1 MGGLHWVLPLLHVFS
16 VPWNLVGVI
25 PLGLGVVINLIAS
38 STFQQA
44 QTTIKPF
51 EESKVLVTNGLYRLS
66 RNPMYLGFVLILGGV
81 ATLLGSLMP
90 YLVIP
95 VFIILIER
103 NFIRV
108 EEQWLER
115 KFGRHWQDYRQRVR
129 RWV

>member
-1 MGGLHWVLPLLHVFS
+1 MGGLHWLLPLLNLFS
-16 VPWNLVGVI
+16 VPWNLVGII

-38 STFQQA
+38 GAFQQA
-44 QTTIKPF
+44 KTTIKPF
-51 EESKVLVTNGLYRLS
+51 EESKALVTKGLYRLS
-66 RNPMYLGFVLILGGV
+66 RNPMYLGFVLILAGV

-95 VFIILIER
+95 AFIILIER

-115 KFGRHWQDYRQRVR
+115 KFGQHWREYRQQVR
-129 RWV
+129 RWL

>member
-1 MGGLHWVLPLLHVFS
+1 MVGLHWVLPLLNVVS
-16 VPWNLVGVI
+16 APWNLVGII

-38 STFQQA
+38 SAFQQA
-44 QTTIKPF
+44 KTTIKPF
-51 EESKVLVTNGLYRLS
+51 EESTALVTDGLYQVS
-66 RNPMYLGFVLILGGV
+66 RNPMYLGFVLVLTGV

-90 YLVIP
+90 YAVIL

-103 NFIRV
+103 NFIRP

-115 KFGRHWQDYRQRVR
+115 KFGQRWRGYQQRVR